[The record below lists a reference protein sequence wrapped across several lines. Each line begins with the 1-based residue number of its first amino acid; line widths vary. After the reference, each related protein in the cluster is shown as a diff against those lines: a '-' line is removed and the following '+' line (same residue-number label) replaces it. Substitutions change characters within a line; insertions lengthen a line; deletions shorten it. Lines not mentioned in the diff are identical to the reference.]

1 MKKIAG
7 YLSLLLCS
15 GLLLT
20 FVWAAFTV
28 KAPAFSR
35 QSGVVQTCR
44 EIDTLSRCDEAATN
58 FSFFRDVAQKLFPVL
73 KSLN

>member
-28 KAPAFSR
+28 KAPAPPHPC
-35 QSGVVQTCR
+35 GLTQTCR
-44 EIDTLSRCDEAATN
+44 EIDTLTRCDQATAD